1 MFLMDY
7 FFLLG
12 SVDGVIVMTFEFS
25 EGKKKDVLFIND
37 TFSWIVSGTV
47 YMDIFL

>member
-25 EGKKKDVLFIND
+25 EEKKDVLFIND